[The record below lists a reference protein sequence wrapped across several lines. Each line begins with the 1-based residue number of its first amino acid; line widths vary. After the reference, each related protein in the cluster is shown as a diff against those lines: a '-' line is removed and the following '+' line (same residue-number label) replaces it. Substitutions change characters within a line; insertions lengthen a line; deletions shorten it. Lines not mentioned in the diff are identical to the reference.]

1 MAITSLFR
9 AASPPENAPTCF
21 GIRLDSDI
29 IWLPGD
35 SSSTGYCHVT
45 GKVVLCLNQSL
56 CVKDI
61 KLHFEG
67 RRYMNWQ
74 SFSEPQGAHH
84 HMPSLERLFMY
95 QTWSF
100 LPYPGTPSPTTLPAG
115 NHEFPFT
122 FCLSNSTPDTIE
134 GLGDC
139 HARYQLKA
147 MISTVGGRRIHANT
161 RVRVRRMYRSL
172 LLPEPK
178 IMQEIWPQKIIY
190 RVSLPSQAYIFGSVV
205 PIKFEFIPSCKRLEV
220 ATIHTKVEETHRA
233 LQQPVSN
240 HRTRIIVKD
249 DYYPRGWDEDEY
261 RITSDNEGCW
271 YSTTRFLHLPS
282 DPKECLQ
289 SISTNFLRVEHT
301 LTIQV
306 KLLNPDGHHSAVLL
320 DMPISIQCALPPLL
334 EDPFVCSVIQSLRLM
349 DETFDQP
356 LPSYN
361 NHVMDRTPDEIAFGV
376 PGDDTEVLLEP
387 PSYCQLD
394 SSSKPPSYES
404 AVISAFSNPAL
415 FNEGYA

>member
-9 AASPPENAPTCF
+9 ATSPPENAPTYF

-35 SSSTGYCHVT
+35 SPSTGYCHVT
-45 GKVVLCLNQSL
+45 GKVVLCLNQPL

-67 RRYMNWQ
+67 RHYMNWQ
-74 SFSEPQGAHH
+74 SFLESQEAHH
-84 HMPSLERLFMY
+84 YMPSLERLFMY
-95 QTWSF
+95 QTWNF

-122 FCLSNSTPDTIE
+122 FCLSNSTPGTIE
-134 GLGDC
+134 GLGDF
-139 HARYQLKA
+139 
-147 MISTVGGRRIHANT
+147 GGRRIHANT
-161 RVRVRRMYRSL
+161 RVRVRPMYRSL

-178 IMQEIWPQKIIY
+178 IMQETWPQKILY
-190 RVSLPSQAYIFGSVV
+190 RVSLPSQAYTFGSVV
-205 PIKFEFIPSCKRLEV
+205 PIKFEFIPLCKRLEV

-233 LQQPVSN
+233 LQQSVSN
-240 HRTRIIVKD
+240 RRSRILVKD

-261 RITSDNEGCW
+261 RITSDNEECW
-271 YSTTRFLHLPS
+271 YSTTRLLHLPN

-289 SISTNFLRVEHT
+289 SLSTNFLRVEHT
-301 LTIQV
+301 LTIQI

-320 DMPISIQCALPPLL
+320 DMPISVQYALPPLL
-334 EDPFVCSVIQSLRLM
+334 EGPFVCSVLQSLRLM
-349 DETFDQP
+349 DETCDQP

-361 NHVMDRTPDEIAFGV
+361 NHVMDRTPMK
-376 PGDDTEVLLEP
+376 LLLPEP

-394 SSSKPPSYES
+394 S
-404 AVISAFSNPAL
+404 F
-415 FNEGYA
+415 